1 DREELREGVADAL
14 AALGVEASP
23 SEPCGAVVARAA
35 AGAAERERVLRADL
49 AAAEERQ
56 QAVES
61 RLEAAR
67 TEQERGVVEGKQ
79 NGSEC
84 CDDLLSDLSELI
96 LRVIESKEVCGRDL
110 IVLYVFSSSVVVC
123 CSSTKSPSLLAGKI
137 VGREDRELF
146 RVKLQKL
153 FVELR
158 RLEALGMIPDGEL
171 LQYDAPTVSVCLGNL
186 TDAVRDDKCD
196 GESGELCDESLS
208 PLTETLIEDTKAL
221 RCESC
226 RALLREDSVSSLSVL
241 WRECSTLIK
250 DSLMTLQ
257 SELPHAKSAEFE
269 WVSCRFNSL
278 PVESGVRVACHEIV
292 AMIYECVD
300 SQRELMDIVKTT
312 FETLVAVS
320 ESTGVHGAP
329 NSGSD
334 YASFSEYSQLPQL
347 AAQTCEEVVQ
357 LRHVASC
364 EDALACATEERDA
377 LIRAVGVCCES
388 LYSAISSTTLGKT
401 SFRPGTAT
409 ILTCDEATSALTDLT
424 TLTSNLL
431 HKYAHTMRQALA
443 LLTPLVGVASNT
455 STAASSVEVLAHV
468 MEAVQILV
476 EQMERCQ
483 LQVLLARQPN
493 EDDVKARGWRQD
505 QFPALCERS
514 EEGGL
519 PLVDEHEAQATLEA
533 KVAPPQPNW
542 VSVAEVWTR
551 PTEAV
556 GPTVRARDGSGL
568 QHADVAEVLPL
579 MRQATLL
586 GLSTTAQEAL
596 QSRLSVILGACE
608 RCTVG
613 NCCVEATVA
622 RKSLETDELLAAV
635 RADEDSLERIRA
647 LVNEGKQLN
656 TTMDVAW
663 EARGQPVTQAEHV
676 ATREQEEE
684 FDIGVREAVGLVSCV
699 RAATGEAKRLGEEVM
714 LAQCCIEDMQV
725 RLNRAGER
733 KAFHVEDD
741 GVCLEAVGRACSLE
755 EALHVVAADC
765 LECAKRSLESKEAC
779 RRCEIVQDWA
789 VMMAGVSVGLHAEV
803 MILQSRVVDLKAA
816 VLESET
822 RESSLLQRLN
832 ALLLSSGPLKT
843 AVAAVAPSHK
853 CDLESLEDVAIAM
866 HAAAQL
872 VRRQEGDIDKLLA
885 CSEKLKSDVDDLNDR
900 LRGVLEERHA
910 SKSSLVSLEETHG
923 RLQCRMGKLER
934 QVYDT
939 FSTVERLTTAVLGE
953 GESRRLDKGTPAD
966 CLDGIAYLS
975 DVLAS
980 RAEECD
986 TVKAQLFAWKAEA
999 RDREESYLRTTASLS
1014 TLWKAFRTT
1023 LLPQLVDE
1031 SADCRGGCGVAVA
1044 SSDPVEFLPS
1054 ESEARQAVEVVV
1066 DTADRLRCAHDDL
1079 QAVYAVLRGH
1089 FGGDAASA
1097 VTDGTGAPQAS
1108 VLSLPDNSTTFRHFD
1123 DTVKA
1128 TLRLV
1133 NTAVNAK
1140 CSSLR
1145 GFIDHVVSDVL
1156 RDTPGCSQISFAAL
1170 RPGAFVEW
1178 LHGLLTS
1185 LRTLRDSS
1193 DRHHN
1198 RARCLPAFMDAL
1210 VETIHSYGGRVDVTS
1225 TGATDVLTSADA
1237 TVPYRHDL
1245 AAVLE
1250 DWQAREQTAIVHG
1263 LQALLRR
1270 QEERV
1275 RTLTAE
1281 WQDVTAQYQRLSQEQ
1296 AAAEEMVMELRRRVQ
1311 FKVQEDYK
1319 LEESLRE
1326 LDSHLDQQARE
1337 LAMKYCADQDA
1348 IVRRF
1353 TVLRDQIHAT
1363 VRPTTQLT
1371 ASVMLPQTPRRGTTT
1386 PHS

>member
-1 DREELREGVADAL
+1 
-14 AALGVEASP
+14 
-23 SEPCGAVVARAA
+23 
-35 AGAAERERVLRADL
+35 
-49 AAAEERQ
+49 
-56 QAVES
+56 
-61 RLEAAR
+61 
-67 TEQERGVVEGKQ
+67 
-79 NGSEC
+79 
-84 CDDLLSDLSELI
+84 
-96 LRVIESKEVCGRDL
+96 
-110 IVLYVFSSSVVVC
+110 
-123 CSSTKSPSLLAGKI
+123 
-137 VGREDRELF
+137 
-146 RVKLQKL
+146 
-153 FVELR
+153 
-158 RLEALGMIPDGEL
+158 
-171 LQYDAPTVSVCLGNL
+171 
-186 TDAVRDDKCD
+186 
-196 GESGELCDESLS
+196 
-208 PLTETLIEDTKAL
+208 
-221 RCESC
+221 
-226 RALLREDSVSSLSVL
+226 
-241 WRECSTLIK
+241 
-250 DSLMTLQ
+250 
-257 SELPHAKSAEFE
+257 
-269 WVSCRFNSL
+269 
-278 PVESGVRVACHEIV
+278 
-292 AMIYECVD
+292 
-300 SQRELMDIVKTT
+300 
-312 FETLVAVS
+312 
-320 ESTGVHGAP
+320 
-329 NSGSD
+329 
-334 YASFSEYSQLPQL
+334 
-347 AAQTCEEVVQ
+347 
-357 LRHVASC
+357 
-364 EDALACATEERDA
+364 
-377 LIRAVGVCCES
+377 
-388 LYSAISSTTLGKT
+388 
-401 SFRPGTAT
+401 
-409 ILTCDEATSALTDLT
+409 
-424 TLTSNLL
+424 
-431 HKYAHTMRQALA
+431 MRQALA
-443 LLTPLVGVASNT
+443 LLTPLVGVPSNT

-483 LQVLLARQPN
+483 LQVLLTRKPN
-493 EDDVKARGWRQD
+493 EDDVKARDWRQD

-519 PLVDEHEAQATLEA
+519 PLVDKHEAQATLEA

-608 RCTVG
+608 RCTVR

-622 RKSLETDELLAAV
+622 RKSLEIDELLAAV
-635 RADEDSLERIRA
+635 RADEDSLEKIRA

-656 TTMDVAW
+656 TTMDVAC

-684 FDIGVREAVGLVSCV
+684 FDNGVREAVGLVSCV

-741 GVCLEAVGRACSLE
+741 GVRLEAVGRACSLE

-789 VMMAGVSVGLHAEV
+789 VMMAGVSVRLHAEV

-900 LRGVLEERHA
+900 LRGVLEERHV

-966 CLDGIAYLS
+966 CLDGIVYLS
-975 DVLAS
+975 DVLVS

-999 RDREESYLRTTASLS
+999 RDREESLLRTTASLS

-1108 VLSLPDNSTTFRHFD
+1108 VLSLRDNSTTFRHFD

-1133 NTAVNAK
+1133 NTVVNAK
-1140 CSSLR
+1140 CSSMR
-1145 GFIDHVVSDVL
+1145 DFIDHVVSDVL

-1178 LHGLLTS
+1178 LHGLLAS

-1263 LQALLRR
+1263 LQTLLRR

-1363 VRPTTQLT
+1363 MRPTTQLT